1 MDSDLIGPLIL
12 FVLWLVSTVASKL
25 SRRKPEEPE
34 QEGTGSL
41 KELMRQMGVDLG
53 MDPAAGG
60 EAPVAAEHRPT
71 ASEHRRTLSE
81 TRPVASEH
89 AAVISEHRQD
99 ASELLQTASEQIF
112 EASEHQLS
120 RGEHRRGDL
129 RLPPPPRGSRA
140 SRRRH
145 RQGPPLAAAVGRDLR
160 DGLARAIVLR
170 EILGPP
176 VSLRSEG
183 GEPSRH

>member
-1 MDSDLIGPLIL
+1 MEDLIGPLIL

-41 KELMRQMGVDLG
+41 KELMRQMGVDLD
-53 MDPAAGG
+53 MDPAAG

-81 TRPVASEH
+81 TRPVAAEH
-89 AAVISEHRQD
+89 TAVTSEHRQA
-99 ASELLQTASEQIF
+99 ASERLQTASEQIF

-140 SRRRH
+140 PRRRR
-145 RQGPPLAAAVGRDLR
+145 RQGPPLAATVGRDLR